1 MLISKSA
8 IRNIGLAVLIVVIL
22 NMVLYFYTDSR
33 GFGSPRV
40 FLSAALVTVTV
51 ITFFGILW
59 NGTGPDGLNE
69 TVMRTAITVAV
80 VTVYL
85 VLISIVAFFSLPSS
99 PGGQATT
106 PDAEQTTAQD
116 TSDELPA
123 ITQTML
129 TSFTTIVGIIV
140 PFYFGTS
147 AYVQAKREER
157 EQKSK

>member
-1 MLISKSA
+1 MIISKSA
-8 IRNIGLAVLIVVIL
+8 IRNIGVAVLLVVIL

-33 GFGSPRV
+33 GLGSPSL
-40 FLSAALVTVTV
+40 FLSAALVTVAV

-59 NGTGPDGLNE
+59 NGIGPDGLNE

-99 PGGQATT
+99 SSEQGSIPSTEQTQAT
-106 PDAEQTTAQD
+106 D
-116 TSDELPA
+116 DELPA

-147 AYVQAKREER
+147 AYIQAKREELAH
-157 EQKSK
+157 KSN